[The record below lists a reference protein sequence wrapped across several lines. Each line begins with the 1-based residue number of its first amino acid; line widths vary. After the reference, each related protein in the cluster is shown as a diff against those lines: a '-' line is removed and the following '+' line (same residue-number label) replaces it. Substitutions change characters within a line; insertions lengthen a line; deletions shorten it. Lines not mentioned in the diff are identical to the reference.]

1 MFTGES
7 AHTLDAKNRV
17 FVPKRIQS
25 HLERDADGNL
35 AVVLTR
41 GFEDCVFL
49 YSAQGW
55 QEAVGRMVTQAF
67 AGKDQRKMQR
77 LFFGSAHEAQLDGS
91 GRVVL
96 PEKLRTRAKID
107 KEVVIV
113 GIADRVEIWDKQ
125 AWDAYEAEHGDD
137 YDDLDVV
144 LVGGGGGGPEGDDS

>member
-7 AHTLDAKNRV
+7 THTLDAKNRV
-17 FVPKRIQS
+17 FVPKRIQQ
-25 HLERDADGNL
+25 HLERDENGHL

-49 YSAQGW
+49 YSAKGW
-55 QEAVGRMVTQAF
+55 KDAVARMITQAA
-67 AGKDQRKMQR
+67 AGKEQRTMQR
-77 LFFGSAHEAQLDGS
+77 LFFGSAHETQLDGS

-96 PEKLRTRAKID
+96 PEKLRGRAKID

-125 AWDAYEAEHGDD
+125 AWEAFEESNADN
-137 YDDLDVV
+137 YDNLDVV
-144 LVGGGGGGPEGDDS
+144 LLGGTSPAEDDA